1 MDLNER
7 CDEVKKEISLNTKRS
22 ESVRVR
28 MTPITKER
36 VKKTSIILNV
46 SVNELINYILNKTL
60 V

>member
-7 CDEVKKEISLNTKRS
+7 CEEVKKEISLNTKRS

-36 VKKTSIILNV
+36 VKKTSILLNV

>member
-7 CDEVKKEISLNTKRS
+7 CEEVKKEISLNTKRS

-28 MTPITKER
+28 ITPITKER
-36 VKKTSIILNV
+36 VKKTSILLNV

>member
-1 MDLNER
+1 MWR
-7 CDEVKKEISLNTKRS
+7 SKKEISLNTKRS

-36 VKKTSIILNV
+36 VKKTSTLLNV

>member
-7 CDEVKKEISLNTKRS
+7 CEEVKKEISLNTKRS

-36 VKKTSIILNV
+36 VKKTSTLLNI
-46 SVNELINYILNKTL
+46 SGNELINYILNKTL

>member
-7 CDEVKKEISLNTKRS
+7 CEEVKKEISLNTKRS

-36 VKKTSIILNV
+36 VKKTSTLLNI

-60 V
+60 I

>member
-7 CDEVKKEISLNTKRS
+7 CEEVKKEISLNTKRS

-36 VKKTSIILNV
+36 VKKTSTLLNV

>member
-36 VKKTSIILNV
+36 VKKTSTLLNI
-46 SVNELINYILNKTL
+46 SGNELINYILNKTL

>member
-28 MTPITKER
+28 MTPITK
-36 VKKTSIILNV
+36 
-46 SVNELINYILNKTL
+46 
-60 V
+60 

>member
-1 MDLNER
+1 MDLNEK
-7 CDEVKKEISLNTKRS
+7 CEEVKKEISLNTKRS

-36 VKKTSIILNV
+36 VKKTSILLNV
-46 SVNELINYILNKTL
+46 SVNELINYILNRTL

>member
-36 VKKTSIILNV
+36 VKKTSILLNV